1 MCRAPRTAARQSRFP
16 NLTVS
21 PFRKYMALPC
31 VAKRSAWRVHKR
43 LGCSQIRFPGGFPVS
58 WQAWRIM
65 QIGVYGSG
73 YLGTVVSACLADFGT
88 PVTCCHPDSSRMVE
102 MAQGNVPFFEKNLTE
117 VIKRNVRSGRL
128 AYSTDMESFARKAQ
142 VIFLAEDTSQH
153 LADLAIRIARL
164 APKPPILAIMT
175 PVPVGTATS
184 VEKRLSEASLKATIV
199 SQPVFVTAGCA
210 VEDFN
215 WPDRIILGT
224 SSNDAVLAL
233 KQILHPLVMRG
244 VPVIVTNHETA
255 ELVRESATAFVAAKI
270 SFINELAGLC
280 ERVNG
285 DAVHLSLAL
294 GLDKKIGPRCLQA
307 GAAMGGLF
315 AQSAMDSLAR
325 LAQQNNVDLRILS
338 AVREVNLTMADG
350 LAEKISACLKSLQN
364 KDVGILGLAFKP
376 NTNSVAGSASIKLA
390 QTLVSRGARVRAY
403 DPVAIPDAKL
413 ELNGTVHYC
422 ETPYA
427 VAEGAEVLVVGT
439 GWPEVRG
446 LDFAKIKNLLRR
458 PLIVD
463 TKNILDSVRLR
474 AMGFEY
480 VGMGRV

>member
-1 MCRAPRTAARQSRFP
+1 MHGCWTIQVPKSDRLPIP
-16 NLTVS
+16 EVHGPTVCCQ
-21 PFRKYMALPC
+21 AL
-31 VAKRSAWRVHKR
+31 RLRVHKR

-102 MAQGNVPFFEKNLTE
+102 MAQGKVPFHEKNLTE

-128 AYSTDMESFARKAQ
+128 TYSTDVESFARKSG
-142 VIFLAEDTSQH
+142 VIFLAEDTPQH
-153 LADLAIRIARL
+153 LTDLVLRISKAVS
-164 APKPPILAIMT
+164 KPPILAVVT
-175 PVPVGTATS
+175 PVSVGTGAAL
-184 VEKRLSEASLKATIV
+184 EKKLRDAGLKAVIV
-199 SQPVFVTAGCA
+199 SQPMFFTAGCA
-210 VEDFN
+210 AEDFN
-215 WPDRIILGT
+215 WPDRIVLGT
-224 SSNDAVLAL
+224 ASNDAVLAI
-233 KQILHPLVMRG
+233 KQIFHPLVMRG
-244 VPVIVTNHETA
+244 VPVIVTNHATA

-280 ERVNG
+280 ELVDG

-315 AQSAMDSLAR
+315 AQSDMDSLAK
-325 LAQQNNVDLRILS
+325 LAQDNNVSLKVLS
-338 AVREVNLTMADG
+338 AAREVNHSLADG
-350 LAEKISACLKSLQN
+350 LAEKISVCLKSLQN

-376 NTNSVAGSASIKLA
+376 NTNSVAGSASVALA
-390 QTLVSRGARVRAY
+390 QSLVSRGARVRAY

-422 ETPYA
+422 ESAYA
-427 VAEGAEVLVVGT
+427 AAEGVEALVVGT
-439 GWPEVRG
+439 GWPEFRG
-446 LDFAKIKNLLRR
+446 LDF
-458 PLIVD
+458 
-463 TKNILDSVRLR
+463 
-474 AMGFEY
+474 
-480 VGMGRV
+480 